1 MYNNKQQRCL
11 ICSGMRQN
19 RLLAAATMYMTMA
32 TIHMLIGAILIFAL
46 ILVIGNENRVIGH
59 VYSKGAAAPA
69 ALFRSR

>member
-1 MYNNKQQRCL
+1 
-11 ICSGMRQN
+11 
-19 RLLAAATMYMTMA
+19 MYMTMA